1 MKKFATSILLIFF
14 SLMLI
19 PNEVFAVTQKK
30 WKNPKNLKTYI
41 QPGYGRSELI
51 KKAFRAWS
59 AATKDKVVFYYVD
72 TPEEAQID
80 VSFGDK
86 IKGTNNPGTA
96 GLTRS
101 SYLGDEM
108 VHAEILIPV
117 KTSSGIELPQELV
130 YISMLHEIGH
140 ALGIL
145 NHSTNPQ
152 NLMYPTTQSID
163 KTITKYDLAELY
175 RIYGWKHDF

>member
-1 MKKFATSILLIFF
+1 MKKFTISLLLIFF
-14 SLMLI
+14 SFILI
-19 PNEVFAVTQKK
+19 PNEVFAITQKR
-30 WKNPKNLKTYI
+30 WKNPNNLKTYI

-59 AATKDKVVFYYVD
+59 AATKDKVIFYYVD
-72 TPEEAQID
+72 TPEKAQIE
-80 VSFGDK
+80 VSFGEK

-101 SYLGDEM
+101 KYLKDEM
-108 VHAEILIPV
+108 IHAEILIPV
-117 KTSSGIELPQELV
+117 KTSSGIELPQEIV

-152 NLMYPTTQSID
+152 NLMYPTTNSID

-175 RIYGWKHDF
+175 RIYGWQKDF

>member
-1 MKKFATSILLIFF
+1 MKKFAIIILVIFISLI
-14 SLMLI
+14 LT
-19 PNEVFAVTQKK
+19 PNKVFAGQKY
-30 WKNPKNLKTYI
+30 WRNPKNLKTYI

-59 AATKDKVVFYYVD
+59 IATKDKVIFYYVNNPQD
-72 TPEEAQID
+72 AQIE
-80 VSFGDK
+80 VSFGEK

-96 GLTRS
+96 GLTRTRS
-101 SYLGDEM
+101 LGNEM

-117 KTSSGIELPQELV
+117 KTSSGVELPQEMV

-140 ALGIL
+140 ALGII

-152 NLMYPTTQSID
+152 NLMYPSTSKAD
-163 KTITKYDLAELY
+163 KKITKYDLAELY
-175 RIYGWKHDF
+175 RIYGWQHDF

>member
-1 MKKFATSILLIFF
+1 MKKFAVSILLLFISLIFTQ
-14 SLMLI
+14 I
-19 PNEVFAVTQKK
+19 EVLAGQKH
-30 WKNPKNLKTYI
+30 WKNPQNLKTYI

-59 AATKDKVVFYYVD
+59 VATKDKVIFYYVN
-72 TPEEAQID
+72 TPADAQIE
-80 VSFGDK
+80 VIFGDK

-101 SYLGDEM
+101 KYLGDEM
-108 VHAEILIPV
+108 IHAEILIPV
-117 KTSSGIELPQELV
+117 KTSSGVELPQEIV

-152 NLMYPTTQSID
+152 NLMYPTTKSID